1 MERESL
7 RPKILL
13 EGGGRAGSADQFS
26 RAASEVSSAH
36 STGPAVPQGPGAPEA
51 NPPVDPASGAVKS
64 GAMIDMQRFVLAQ
77 YVCDFG
83 NVIKSNQ
90 LSKSFKITNVGHTQI
105 SFEFSKALK
114 SAVSGAGFIIEPDRV
129 NRLPGAPDFESVEF
143 NVTFNSSRPGVK
155 VGPLE
160 LLVPLQIKG
169 GPQASIASQVT
180 VVQTVLS
187 LSVLEPAGECADE
200 GERHDPG
207 RGPEHGEP

>member
-1 MERESL
+1 MVQIELKELEREAL

-13 EGGGRAGSADQFS
+13 EDGGRAASADQFS

-36 STGPAVPQGPGAPEA
+36 STGPAVPQGPGAPE
-51 NPPVDPASGAVKS
+51 NTPPVDPAGSALKGGVI
-64 GAMIDMQRFVLAQ
+64 IDMQRFVLAQ

-83 NVIKSNQ
+83 NVVKNNQ
-90 LSKSFKITNVGHTQI
+90 LSRSFKIMNVGHTQI

-129 NRLPGAPDFESVEF
+129 NRLPGAPDFETVEF
-143 NVTFNSSRPGVK
+143 NVVFNSSRPGVK

-169 GPQASIASQVT
+169 GPQASVA
-180 VVQTVLS
+180 
-187 LSVLEPAGECADE
+187 P
-200 GERHDPG
+200 
-207 RGPEHGEP
+207 